1 MVPQPDRSSCRGPIT
16 LLALLTAVVSLSL
29 VSSACDKVPLLAPSG
44 TVITIFPTATN
55 VPANGSTDIVAT
67 VIENGVTSTPT
78 SPPANGEG
86 GAGAPTQG
94 TSTAGAGTPVQNGTL
109 ISFTT
114 TLGRIEPSE
123 ARTQNGQVRVK
134 FIANGQ
140 SGTATI
146 TAFSGGA
153 SGRFENLLV
162 GSAAAERVLISA
174 SPQTLGPAG
183 GTAQITARVENTAG
197 APLTGVPVTFSTN
210 SGQLSATSATTD
222 DTGTARTSLTTTR
235 EATVIANVAGKT
247 AELTVG
253 LNPRTG
259 IRLTTPTTSIAAGQP
274 ASFTIDVG
282 SEANVRDVT
291 VDFGD
296 GRELSL
302 GAVSGSTTVQHTYE
316 TSGNYTVRA
325 IATEASGFTEQV
337 STSVTVLPAQP
348 PGVIITASNPSPSVN
363 QIITLTATVSGAT
376 STIQQYQ
383 WDFGDGTKA
392 VTTGPQV
399 TKSYA
404 SPGTKV
410 VTVTVVL
417 ASGAL
422 GQGQTTVEVKP

>member
-1 MVPQPDRSSCRGPIT
+1 M
-16 LLALLTAVVSLSL
+16 
-29 VSSACDKVPLLAPSG
+29 
-44 TVITIFPTATN
+44 
-55 VPANGSTDIVAT
+55 
-67 VIENGVTSTPT
+67 
-78 SPPANGEG
+78 
-86 GAGAPTQG
+86 
-94 TSTAGAGTPVQNGTL
+94 QNGTL

-197 APLTGVPVTFSTN
+197 APLAGVPVTFSTN

-222 DTGTARTSLTTTR
+222 DTGTARTSLTTSR
-235 EATVIANVAGKT
+235 EATVTANVAGKT

-259 IRLTTPTTSIAAGQP
+259 VSITGPATSVAAGLP
-274 ASFTIDVG
+274 ATFTVG
-282 SEANVRDVT
+282 VGQSANVRDVT

-296 GRELSL
+296 GSVRSL
-302 GAVSGSTTVQHTYE
+302 GAISGSTTVQHTYTE
-316 TSGNYTVRA
+316 SGSYPVSAT
-325 IATEASGFTEQV
+325 ATEASGFTERV
-337 STSVTVLPAQP
+337 STSVTILPGQP
-348 PGVIITASNPSPSVN
+348 PGVIIQASSASPTVN
-363 QIITLTATVSGAT
+363 QIITLTANVSGAT
-376 STIQQYQ
+376 STIQRYI
-383 WDFGDGTKA
+383 WDFGDGTTRI
-392 VTTGPQV
+392 TTGPQT
-399 TKSYA
+399 TKAYSTT
-404 SPGTKV
+404 GTKV
-410 VTVTVVL
+410 IQVTVEQAVGP
-417 ASGAL
+417 S
-422 GQGQTTVEVKP
+422 GQGATTVDVRQ